1 MKKSAIVSTVA
12 ALALPIAAFAAED
25 DDFFAQL
32 AGETP
37 AAPAPAAEAQPAAE
51 QNSTPPAA
59 DSPEGII
66 GESMTKELTD
76 VLGDSFPGQTAK
88 EDRKRVFYTLP
99 QCALVRSGKAF
110 VLPPGGGE
118 WKEAKETVHYP
129 LGSTFRSVGADA
141 EVLISF
147 GIGIEVTLKGDSSF
161 GTLAEP
167 IGSVSR
173 TLTLVSGT
181 FEIAVPATGL
191 PEGASMSVSAPGFKV
206 FNLKGKSR
214 YIYDNSGDSDNAV
227 VRCITDSM
235 EIAGRHFSISGMR
248 AATVVRIRT
257 SRDVLYTGIFGLR
270 GDCNLR
276 LDQGRFIVK
285 DLESGEDKVEDRH
298 LDWKLSPRTCAR
310 IYRAIPAVGDPDLT
324 KRTMS
329 VTAMTFNEVGEMK
342 NRCAF
347 SEGRPEINTGE
358 MGPTSKKDR
367 EEIAKRAAQATETV
381 SAEEHASSAE
391 TVSPPAPAAEP
402 QAGAADAVPNADP
415 APSADASADQDLF

>member
-32 AGETP
+32 TGEKP
-37 AAPAPAAEAQPAAE
+37 AAPAPAAEVQPAAE
-51 QNSTPPAA
+51 QNATPPAA
-59 DSPEGII
+59 DSAEGII

-76 VLGDSFPGQTAK
+76 VLGDSFPGHTAK
-88 EDRKRVFYTLP
+88 DDRKRVFHTLP

-118 WKEAKETVHYP
+118 WKEAKETIHYP
-129 LGSTFRSVGADA
+129 LGSTFRSVGTNA
-141 EVLISF
+141 EVLVSL
-147 GIGIEVTLKGDSSF
+147 GVGIEVTLKGDSSF

-173 TLTLVSGT
+173 TLTLASGT
-181 FEIAVPATGL
+181 FEVAVPATGL
-191 PEGASMSVSAPGFKV
+191 PEGASLSVAAPGFKV

-214 YIYDNSGDSDNAV
+214 YVYDGSGDGDNAV
-227 VRCITDSM
+227 VRCITDSL
-235 EIAGRHFSISGMR
+235 EISGRHFHISGVR

-257 SRDVLYTGIFGLR
+257 SMDALYTSIFGLR

-276 LDQGRFIVK
+276 LDQGRFVVK
-285 DLESGEDKVEDRH
+285 DLESGEDKFEDRH

-310 IYRAIPAVGDPDLT
+310 IYRAIPSVGDPDLT
-324 KRTMS
+324 KRAMS
-329 VTAMTFNEVGEMK
+329 VTIMTFNEAGEMK

-347 SEGRPEINTGE
+347 SEGRAEINTGE

-367 EEIAKRAAQATETV
+367 EEMAKRAAQATETITADEAK
-381 SAEEHASSAE
+381 SAAN
-391 TVSPPAPAAEP
+391 APAA
-402 QAGAADAVPNADP
+402 QAAPKPLEGAAP
-415 APSADASADQDLF
+415 AASQEQDLNL